1 MITDFKFGITER
13 GDAGL
18 DLSWQNRLSS
28 VIGAII
34 ISKSDSEELEKAL
47 LKHKN
52 KCIYHATCTGLG
64 GTLLEP
70 NVPPYRKKLDH
81 IWRLIDQG
89 FPKNQII
96 IRIDPL
102 LPFSWIET
110 LEKNLGV
117 KDYILTLK
125 TILQFAEDVGINSIR
140 YSYLDF
146 YAPTIKRLKGLPFKL
161 KIPDSRDEDD
171 HIKLYEFNKNLIYS
185 ACAEFKV
192 PIEHRV
198 GCISREDLQRLG
210 IENKYLF
217 TGNSL
222 QRQYCLCPKQKLEL
236 LNKNYQCEHKCL
248 YCYWKDKKG
257 KNE

>member
-18 DLSWQNRLSS
+18 DLSWQNRLNA
-28 VIGAII
+28 VVGAII
-34 ISKSDSEELEKAL
+34 ISKSASKELEKAL

-64 GTLLEP
+64 GTILEP
-70 NVPPYRKKLDH
+70 NVPPYQEKLKH

-89 FPKNQII
+89 FPRNQII

-102 LPFSWIET
+102 MPLSWLDT
-110 LEKNLGV
+110 LDKKLNI

-125 TILQFAEDVGINSIR
+125 NILQFAEDNQIYSIR

-146 YAPTIKRLKGLPFKL
+146 YDSTIKRLSKLPTKFYSDGMKDYDCIHL
-161 KIPDSRDEDD
+161 ED
-171 HIKLYEFNKNLIYS
+171 INNNLVYS
-185 ACAEFKV
+185 ACAEFNV
-192 PIEHRV
+192 PKEHKV
-198 GCISREDLQRLG
+198 GCISREDLERLG
-210 IENKYLF
+210 IENKYMF
-217 TGNSL
+217 IGSSC
-222 QRQYCLCPKQKLEL
+222 QRVGCLCPKQKLEL
-236 LNKNYQCEHKCL
+236 LNKNYQCDHKCV

-257 KNE
+257 K